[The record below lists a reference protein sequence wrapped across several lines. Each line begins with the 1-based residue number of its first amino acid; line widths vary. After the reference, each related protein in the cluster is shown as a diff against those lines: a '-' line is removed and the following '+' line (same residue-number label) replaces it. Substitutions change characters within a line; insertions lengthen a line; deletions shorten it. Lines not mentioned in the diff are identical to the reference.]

1 MMKIPF
7 LDLSR
12 QHRAIK
18 TELLGAVERVL
29 DSSQF
34 VLGGEGRALE
44 GELAALA
51 GVRHGIGLG
60 SGTDALRL
68 ALIAVGVGPGDEVI
82 TPAFSFVASAST
94 ILMTG
99 ATPVFVDVDAA
110 TLALD
115 PDALERA
122 LTPRTRAVI
131 VVHLYGHPA
140 PIDRVL
146 ALARAR
152 GVPVVED
159 AAQAVGASRL
169 QGRCACFSFFPSK
182 NLGGFGDAGALA
194 TDDAAFA
201 DRVRL
206 LRAHG
211 SRPKYV
217 HHAVGGNFRID
228 TLQAALLR
236 VKLPHLAGWTQARR
250 ANADRYRRLF
260 ADTPGLPAELRVPED
275 APGHIYNQFVIR
287 APDRDRLRAHLT
299 EAGVATEIY
308 YPLPFHRQPC
318 FRELGYTEGA
328 FPQAEKASLEALA
341 LPIYPELTEAQ
352 QAHVVSRIA
361 AFYRGTEV
369 R

>member
-1 MMKIPF
+1 VTKTNVPL
-7 LDLSR
+7 LDVAAQNGPLREALVAAATRVIDEGKYILGPDVEAFERELS
-12 QHRAIK
+12 AAV
-18 TELLGAVERVL
+18 GAAHVV
-29 DSSQF
+29 
-34 VLGGEGRALE
+34 
-44 GELAALA
+44 
-51 GVRHGIGLG
+51 GLS
-60 SGTDALRL
+60 SGTDALL
-68 ALIAVGVGPGDEVI
+68 VALMALGVGPGDEVVT
-82 TPAFSFVASAST
+82 TPFSFFATAGCIT
-94 ILMTG
+94 RLG
-99 ATPVFVDVDAA
+99 ARPVFADIEADSFNLAPAA
-110 TLALD
+110 A
-115 PDALERA
+115 AA
-122 LTPRTRAVI
+122 ACGPRTKALI
-131 VVHLYGHPA
+131 TVHLFGRPA
-140 PIDRVL
+140 PVP
-146 ALARAR
+146 AVK
-152 GVPVVED
+152 VPVVED
-159 AAQAVGASRL
+159 AAQAVGASGL
-169 QGRCACFSFFPSK
+169 AGLCSCFSFFPSK